1 MDGIN
6 CTVNGWGTT
15 SYLGDPTVTLMS
27 VGVNIINILLCNTSY
42 QGELTAGMLCAGV
55 TGGGKDACQGD
66 SGGPLACNG
75 FLTGV
80 VSNGYECAL
89 PKYPGIYTDV
99 YKFKKWIKSNGT
111 DYSGNYR
118 QLIKVIIH

>member
-15 SYLGDPTVTLMS
+15 SYSGEPTVTLLS
-27 VGVNIINILLCNTSY
+27 VDVNIINILSCNTSY
-42 QGELTAGMLCAGV
+42 HGELTAGMMCAGV

-75 FLTGV
+75 LLTGV

-89 PKYPGIYTDV
+89 PNYPGIYTDV
-99 YKFKKWIKSNGT
+99 YKFKKWINSNGT
-111 DYSGNYR
+111 DYSGNYGK
-118 QLIKVIIH
+118 LIKAISN